1 MNAKGLFMARSVC
14 AYCLAGI
21 LATQVIADTPPPTTA
36 SPTPVTDSR
45 VRTLI
50 YSPDAIYRLRG
61 FIGYDIEIEFA
72 PGESFTGLGGGDLDG
87 LVYGGHANYFTVKPR
102 AQDVRTNLLILTNKR
117 RYLFDYVVSTGRPD
131 PQADDVVYLL
141 RFAYP
146 PEPPEMPGDNPANR
160 IESALAQA
168 SHHPR
173 NFDYWYCGNPAIKPE
188 SVSDD
193 GVHTRLQFAARAEL
207 PAIFV
212 RNDDGSESLLN
223 FSMDDGDII
232 IHRVTRRLILRRGR
246 LTGCV
251 VNKAFDGG
259 GKWLQ
264 SGTLSP
270 EVRRDTQAPRP

>member
-1 MNAKGLFMARSVC
+1 
-14 AYCLAGI
+14 
-21 LATQVIADTPPPTTA
+21 
-36 SPTPVTDSR
+36 
-45 VRTLI
+45 VRTLV
-50 YSPDAIYRLRG
+50 YSADAIYRLHG

-87 LVYGGHANYFTVKPR
+87 LVYGSHSNYFTVKPR
-102 AQDVRTNLLILTNKR
+102 AQGVQTNLLVITNKR
-117 RYLFDYVVSTGRPD
+117 RYLFDYAVSSGRPD
-131 PQADDVVYLL
+131 PQVEDVVYLL
-141 RFAYP
+141 RFTYP
-146 PEPPEMPGDNPANR
+146 PDPSGTKPTDRVEA
-160 IESALAQA
+160 ALALA
-168 SHHPR
+168 NHRPR
-173 NFDYWYCGNPAIKPE
+173 NFDYWYCGNPAIKPAAA
-188 SVSDD
+188 SDD

-223 FSMDDGDII
+223 FSMDDGDVV

-259 GKWLQ
+259 GERLE

-270 EVRRDTQAPRP
+270 DVRRDTKAPRP

>member
-1 MNAKGLFMARSVC
+1 MNAKSRPIAWSIFVSFLVGMSAAR
-14 AYCLAGI
+14 GG
-21 LATQVIADTPPPTTA
+21 QE
-36 SPTPVTDSR
+36 PVSSQPAPVADSR

-50 YSPDAIYRLRG
+50 YSADAVYRLQG

-87 LVYGGHANYFTVKPR
+87 LVYGTHANYFTLKPR
-102 AQDVRTNLLILTNKR
+102 AQDVRTNLLVLTNKR
-117 RYLFDYVVSTGRPD
+117 RYLFDYAVSSAQPD
-131 PQADDVVYLL
+131 PQVEDVVYLL
-141 RFAYP
+141 RFTYP
-146 PEPPEMPGDNPANR
+146 PDPQEASGLSPEER
-160 IESALAQA
+160 IETALALA
-168 SHHPR
+168 NHHSR
-173 NFDYWYCGNPAIKPE
+173 NFDYWYCGNPAIKP
-188 SVSDD
+188 VAASDD

-223 FSMDDGDII
+223 FSMDGGDVV

-259 GKWLQ
+259 GERLD

-270 EVRRDTQAPRP
+270 DVRRETKAPRP